1 MQKTKRI
8 FVISDFKNEKL
19 QSTFV
24 DERRIVK
31 DLIRQF
37 HNVLQFIID

>member
-1 MQKTKRI
+1 MHKAKRI
-8 FVISDFKNEKL
+8 FVISDFKNEKP

-31 DLIRQF
+31 GLIRQC
-37 HNVLQFIID
+37 HDVLQFIIG